1 MEELLKEVRLSE
13 KKKERID
20 VFLREV
26 NQRIMKVPST
36 PETEVS
42 QVVEGIGKPRKGPQG
57 PCYSLKG
64 MGC

>member
-1 MEELLKEVRLSE
+1 MRLSE

-20 VFLREV
+20 AFLREV
-26 NQRIMKVPST
+26 NQRIMRVPST

-42 QVVEGIGKPRKGPQG
+42 QVVEGTGKPRKGPQG